1 MLAELSSPTSCH
13 GCDPGPNPI
22 GGSGFEKYSRFTVSN
37 LRQNHGENPEV
48 RTKMRF
54 TAEKNCPV
62 RWNGLCSFQPTICDR
77 LLTSKEREI
86 MMLISKLKVRQALTG
101 LVMIVALV
109 SGCQSMTGS
118 TAGQNVDDSTIT
130 ASVKTKL
137 ASEKLSTLTRVEV
150 DTVRAV
156 VSLNGMVE
164 SSETRS
170 RVEALV
176 RQVDGVKGVNNNLQ
190 VQKK

>member
-1 MLAELSSPTSCH
+1 
-13 GCDPGPNPI
+13 
-22 GGSGFEKYSRFTVSN
+22 
-37 LRQNHGENPEV
+37 
-48 RTKMRF
+48 
-54 TAEKNCPV
+54 
-62 RWNGLCSFQPTICDR
+62 
-77 LLTSKEREI
+77 
-86 MMLISKLKVRQALTG
+86 MLISKLKLRQALTG

>member
-1 MLAELSSPTSCH
+1 
-13 GCDPGPNPI
+13 
-22 GGSGFEKYSRFTVSN
+22 
-37 LRQNHGENPEV
+37 
-48 RTKMRF
+48 
-54 TAEKNCPV
+54 
-62 RWNGLCSFQPTICDR
+62 
-77 LLTSKEREI
+77 
-86 MMLISKLKVRQALTG
+86 
-101 LVMIVALV
+101 MIVALV

-150 DTVRAV
+150 DTIRGV
-156 VSLNGMVE
+156 VSLNGMAETAEQRARVE
-164 SSETRS
+164 SLT
-170 RVEALV
+170 

>member
-1 MLAELSSPTSCH
+1 M
-13 GCDPGPNPI
+13 
-22 GGSGFEKYSRFTVSN
+22 F
-37 LRQNHGENPEV
+37 
-48 RTKMRF
+48 
-54 TAEKNCPV
+54 
-62 RWNGLCSFQPTICDR
+62 
-77 LLTSKEREI
+77 
-86 MMLISKLKVRQALTG
+86 ISKLKLRQVLTG

-137 ASEKLSTLTRVEV
+137 ATEKLSTLTRVEV